1 MHEEL
6 ADRDD
11 VVILAVNGGQDTA
24 EVAQKYWDKSG
35 FDFPAVMDLDGQ
47 KADIAKALGVM
58 AFPTNLVIGPDG
70 KVRFASVGFN
80 EPVIRKYLGL

>member
-24 EVAQKYWDKSG
+24 EVAQKYWSKSG
-35 FDFPAVMDLDGQ
+35 FDFPAVMDLKGHER
-47 KADIAKALGVM
+47 DIANALGVK

-70 KVRFASVGFN
+70 RVRFASVGFN